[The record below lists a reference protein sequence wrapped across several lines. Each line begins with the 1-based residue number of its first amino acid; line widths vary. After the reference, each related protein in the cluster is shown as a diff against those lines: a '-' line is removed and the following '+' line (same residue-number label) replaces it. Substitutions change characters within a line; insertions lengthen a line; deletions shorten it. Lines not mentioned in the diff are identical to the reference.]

1 MCGSL
6 VTYRQSKTHHLE
18 NHRWL
23 PASLKEMCLFF
34 FISTKMSQSPQAW
47 NQRNESERW
56 ICAANNGVAA
66 TREVHSRL
74 REFSN
79 QFRCGLR
86 AMVYSLIA
94 RGAHDLRPARD

>member
-1 MCGSL
+1 M
-6 VTYRQSKTHHLE
+6 HHLE
-18 NHRWL
+18 KHLSL

-34 FISTKMSQSPQAW
+34 FISTKMSQLSRAR

-56 ICAANNGVAA
+56 ICAATNGLAA
-66 TREVHSRL
+66 MRSARWFA

-79 QFRCGLR
+79 QFRCSLR

-94 RGAHDLRPARD
+94 RGAHDL